1 MRVNLTTTFKQL
13 KAAGACTEGYK
24 KLATSLGGITKYG
37 AETPISLIQILDSNG
52 VEDCLW
58 SLRAVDHPD
67 RDKIARYIACDCAE
81 SVLWIYEKYN
91 ATDKRPHKAIRI
103 ARLFANGEATE
114 QELKA
119 AWAAAREATGAAAR
133 AAAWAAAWA
142 AARAAAWAAAG
153 AAAWEAAKT
162 AAGAAARAAAW
173 AAARA
178 AVREAQTLIIRS
190 YIGIEGGSK

>member
-103 ARLFANGEATE
+103 ARLFANSEATE

-119 AWAAAREATGAAAR
+119 AWAAAWGAAWEAAR
-133 AAAWAAAWA
+133 AAA
-142 AARAAAWAAAG
+142 RAAAG